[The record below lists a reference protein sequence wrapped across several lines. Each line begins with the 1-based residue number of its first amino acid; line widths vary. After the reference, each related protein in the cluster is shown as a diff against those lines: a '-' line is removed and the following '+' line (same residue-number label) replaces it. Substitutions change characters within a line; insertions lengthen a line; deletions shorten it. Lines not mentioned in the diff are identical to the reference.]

1 MIKNGEMIEEPGYVT
16 DAITDNALN
25 FLEEMSRQDAP
36 FYLGVHYTAP
46 HSPWTRENHPEEL
59 TKIYE
64 GCAFSDCPIR
74 EPHPW
79 AVFSSAP
86 DAPTRD
92 SMKYP
97 KESLTG
103 YYAAVTGVDRGV
115 GRLMERL
122 EKIGVDDNTLIIFTS
137 DNGFNCGHHG
147 IWGKGNGTFPLNM
160 YDTSVKVPL
169 VMWHPDR
176 IAAGHTVRHMVS
188 AYDFMPTLLDYLQ
201 IGTPAHPELP
211 GRSFAEVLTGE
222 ERPVDETAPV
232 VIFDEYGPVRMIRT
246 YTEKY
251 VCRYPYGPD
260 EYYDLKNDPQEDANL
275 IDDPGCTERVRRL
288 KHQMEEWFARYV
300 DPAMD
305 GRSER
310 VSGNGQID
318 RAGRFAEG
326 RKNYE
331 TLDHTVE
338 MKV

>member
-1 MIKNGEMIEEPGYVT
+1 M
-16 DAITDNALN
+16 
-25 FLEEMSRQDAP
+25 R
-36 FYLGVHYTAP
+36 
-46 HSPWTRENHPEEL
+46 
-59 TKIYE
+59 
-64 GCAFSDCPIR
+64 
-74 EPHPW
+74 
-79 AVFSSAP
+79 
-86 DAPTRD
+86 
-92 SMKYP
+92 YP

-103 YYAAVTGVDRGV
+103 YYAAVTGVDKGV

-122 EKIGVDDNTLIIFTS
+122 KKIGIDDNTLVIFTS

-176 IAAGHTVRHMVS
+176 IAAGRTVRHMVS

-201 IGTPAHPELP
+201 IGTPARPELP
-211 GRSFAEVLTGE
+211 GRSFAQVLTGD

-260 EYYDLKNDPQEDANL
+260 EYYDLKNDPQEEVNL
-275 IDDPGCTERVRRL
+275 IDDPGCAERVRRL
-288 KHQMEEWFARYV
+288 KCQMEEWFARYV

-331 TLDHTVE
+331 TLEHAVE